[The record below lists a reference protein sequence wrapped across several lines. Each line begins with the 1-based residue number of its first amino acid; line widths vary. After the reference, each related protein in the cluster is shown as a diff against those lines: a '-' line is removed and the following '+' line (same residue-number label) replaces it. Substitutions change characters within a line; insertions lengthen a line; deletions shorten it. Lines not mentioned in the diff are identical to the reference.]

1 MMPRRLRRKRARRG
15 PNSHTSFPG
24 VDIQILAVPYD
35 SGNRGARM
43 GAGPETLLDSG
54 LEKALRNAGHTV
66 GTKVAEITKGSWHAE
81 IQTSFQ
87 LMRMLATEVRAARQ
101 SNHLPI
107 VLAGN
112 CNTPVG
118 TLAGLGAES
127 TGVAWFDAHGD
138 FNTPETTNSGFLDGT
153 AVATI
158 TGRCWSQLA
167 LTIPVFAPVPDDRV
181 CLIGTR
187 DVDPLERELL
197 EASLVDVVGPT
208 HIRTK
213 LGFALDKI
221 RQRVEDMYVHLDL
234 DVLDATVA
242 RANSYALSGGL
253 TLEDAEYS
261 LSEIRGRFRIAGI
274 TLSAYDPA
282 GDVSGLAAQAAIRR
296 IVSAASPSGRMVRD

>member
-1 MMPRRLRRKRARRG
+1 
-15 PNSHTSFPG
+15 

-43 GAGPETLLDSG
+43 GAGPEALLDAG
-54 LEKALRNAGHTV
+54 LEKTLRDRGHTV
-66 GTKVAEITKGSWHAE
+66 RTKIAEITRGTWRAE
-81 IQTSFQ
+81 IQTSFE
-87 LMRMLATEVRAARQ
+87 LMRMLAAEVRGARE
-101 SNHLPI
+101 SNRLPI

-112 CNTPVG
+112 CNTAVG

-138 FNTPETTNSGFLDGT
+138 FNTPETTSSGFLDGT
-153 AVATI
+153 AVAI
-158 TGRCWSQLA
+158 VTGRCWTQLA
-167 LTIPVFAPVPDDRV
+167 LTVPDFTPIIDDRV

-187 DVDPLERELL
+187 DVDPLERDML
-197 EASLVDVVGPT
+197 EGSLVSVVDPARL
-208 HIRTK
+208 RTK
-213 LGFALDKI
+213 LGPALDKI
-221 RQRVEDMYVHLDL
+221 RERVEDIYVHLDL

-261 LSEIRGRFRIAGI
+261 LSEIRSRFRTAGI

-282 GDVSGLAAQAAIRR
+282 GDSDGLAAQAAIRL
-296 IVSAASPSGRMVRD
+296 IASAASPSVRMVRE